1 MKKIIYSIIFLM
13 SALSSCKKET
23 LSKSDPKLDVDVTA
37 LSSGRTILPP
47 KNVDTLGVFTFSTGS
62 LVEPFVTNAKILLS
76 KGGAFSPT
84 DDTRNLFFTIATK
97 NGAVFYQSEKKVAV
111 GETNIFSYLA
121 RALESNKSY
130 TIMLYADVLSS
141 ATDGVDPE
149 DATVVTLELAY
160 IGKGEATPSVLRAV
174 GQKTVFSTTPVVPT
188 FSMSSVATINP
199 SSAVVLEGQQKPV
212 LSYGVKA
219 MGTPGEI
226 TEHVLIVQG
235 AAATAVAALKVFEGA
250 TLVGQA
256 SVVNVIA
263 TIPGNTMVLKDST
276 KTFVVQAS
284 ISGVTSSTSN
294 EDFTVTLDKVTAKS
308 TVSGLLVSDNTDR
321 SGNSFRVF
329 KATPTVV
336 KRTVPTVTITNTSM
350 ELYGFDV
357 TAPTGSIAQKQFA
370 FEVVLNDQG
379 ANDTLS
385 LKNFKIFEGGVDVTS
400 LYRITDANGVV
411 DTLFTEGDTKL
422 ICTRTAG
429 SGETVVAAGTI
440 KTFVFKATVSGFNHP
455 LDGDGMSVRL
465 LEDNTSSVGLKY
477 VNSGGAANSCSR
489 LASIASG
496 TSGAILFYYQ
506 WSDISAASHSGQ
518 IGLSSNDWAGGEKV
532 FSPLSANIFH
542 Q

>member
-1 MKKIIYSIIFLM
+1 MKKTIYSIIFLM
-13 SALSSCKKET
+13 SVLSCKKET
-23 LSKSDPKLDVDVTA
+23 LSKSDPKLDVDVAA

-47 KNVDTLGVFTFSTGS
+47 KNVDTLAVFTFSVGS
-62 LVEPFVTNAKILLS
+62 LVEPFVTNAKVFLS
-76 KGGAFSPT
+76 KGGAFNPT
-84 DDTRNLFFTIATK
+84 DDMRNLFFTIATK

-130 TIMLYADVLSS
+130 TIMVYADVLSS

-149 DATVVTLELAY
+149 DATVVTLELTY
-160 IGKGEATPSVLRAV
+160 IGKGEATPSVLRAA

-188 FSMSSVATINP
+188 FSMSSVSNTNP
-199 SSAVVLEGQQKPV
+199 SSSVVLEGQQKSV

-219 MGTPGEI
+219 MGTSGEV
-226 TEHVLIVQG
+226 TEHVFAVQG
-235 AAATAVAALKVFEGA
+235 AVATAVTALKVFEGS

-256 SVVNVIA
+256 SVANGVATVIG
-263 TIPGNTMVLKDST
+263 TTMVLKDST
-276 KTFVVQAS
+276 KIFTVQATV
-284 ISGVTSSTSN
+284 SGVTSSVSN

-321 SGNSFRVF
+321 SGNMFRVF
-329 KATPTVV
+329 KSVPTVV
-336 KRTVPTVTITNTSM
+336 KRTAPTATITNTVM

-357 TAPTGSIAQKQFA
+357 TAATGGIAQKQFA
-370 FEVVLNDQG
+370 FEILLNDQG
-379 ANDTLS
+379 GDDTLK
-385 LKNFKIFEGGVDVTS
+385 LKDFKIFEGGADVTS
-400 LYRITDANGVV
+400 SYRITDAGGSV
-411 DTLFTEGDTKL
+411 DTMFTESDTKL
-422 ICTRTAG
+422 ICTRIAG
-429 SGETVVAAGTI
+429 SGETVVPAGTT
-440 KTFVFKATVSGFNHP
+440 KSFVLKATVSGFNHP
-455 LDGDGMSVRL
+455 LDGDGISVRL

-477 VNSGGAANSCSR
+477 VNSGGATNSYSR
-489 LASIASG
+489 LASTASG
-496 TSGAILFYYQ
+496 TSGATLFFYQ